1 MFEKSLSW
9 DQFVILDRDLENNY
23 DFQYDNKYD
32 IQYESILNKDNVNFK
47 INNSY
52 EPYTY
57 WGDIIAKTAFI
68 GWLVYILFVV

>member
-1 MFEKSLSW
+1 MTKSLSW

-23 DFQYDNKYD
+23 DFQYD
-32 IQYESILNKDNVNFK
+32 IQYESVVNKPNVNFK

-57 WGDIIAKTAFI
+57 WGDIIAKTAFT
-68 GWLVYILFVV
+68 GWLVYVLFVV